1 MSEEMVVSLRARR
14 SINQPIIDLVYE
26 RQKMTYTREL
36 AGQLEMIPL
45 LSGDHRCELSV
56 QLLQQVRH
64 LHEQSMVFECESI
77 ASLLQ
82 KPDER
87 YQLRLELETE
97 SYNLNTVQ
105 TLANNH
111 FMERFDASTSAETVV
126 SIYLARMQAIR
137 DRLSRKMQAM
147 SVGRC

>member
-1 MSEEMVVSLRARR
+1 MSEEMVVSLRA
-14 SINQPIIDLVYE
+14 PIIDLAYE
-26 RQKMTYTREL
+26 RQKKTYTREL
-36 AGQLEMIPL
+36 ARQLERIPL

-64 LHEQSMVFECESI
+64 LHEQSMVSECESI

-111 FMERFDASTSAETVV
+111 FMERFDASTSAETGKDNTSYARNV
-126 SIYLARMQAIR
+126 SSSDMNLPSPTQ
-137 DRLSRKMQAM
+137 K
-147 SVGRC
+147 